1 MTATGSAPADPLP
14 AGGQAQGSSLAE
26 DPFDQQH
33 PILRRLQSG
42 HDLGN
47 GVRRGALWA
56 AGGKVSGQVIQ
67 FLGII
72 VTARLLTPDDYGK
85 AAIILPLTTF
95 AALFTSLGLGSAV
108 IHTRRVTEKILSTA
122 FWVNAVTGVLMT
134 GLVAALSVPLARLF
148 GVPLLTPLLLIASL
162 NFTLNLN
169 VVHTALLERT
179 LRFKQIAVLETVCSV
194 VSIGTVVVTALAGA
208 GPFSLVFGP
217 LAYTVVRTVLSW
229 CVVRWFPRARP
240 DWASVREL
248 LTFTRGITGFNIL
261 QFWSG
266 NADTLL
272 LARVVSQAD
281 LGDYSRAYNLTKLP
295 VGQVQM
301 MLTRVLFP
309 ALARLR
315 DDRPR
320 LGRAWL
326 RALSV
331 AGMATAPMA
340 IGMAVAAPAM
350 VEVLFGTRWLGMV
363 PVLQL
368 LAVSALPQTLTATVG
383 SVLRATGAT
392 DALFRLGL
400 VMASLSLVAMV
411 IGLPWGTVGVAT
423 ALMIKFYLEML
434 VVARPCLRQT
444 GVPWRDLLRAVRGVW
459 VACLSLA
466 AAGLLVRL
474 LVGDVWPAW
483 QVLLTQIG
491 ACSAAYVLTL
501 TLVDRTML
509 ALVWGALR
517 RVMGRRGLGRTK
529 GKV

>member
-1 MTATGSAPADPLP
+1 MTATGSAPASPAS
-14 AGGQAQGSSLAE
+14 AGGPAHGGSLAE
-26 DPFDQQH
+26 DPLDQQH

-42 HDLGN
+42 RELGA

-56 AGGKVSGQVIQ
+56 AGGKVSGQLIQ
-67 FLGII
+67 FLGTII
-72 VTARLLTPDDYGK
+72 TARLLTPDDYGK
-85 AAIILPLTTF
+85 AAIIIPLTAF
-95 AALFTSLGLGSAV
+95 AALFSSLGLGSAV

-122 FWVNAVTGVLMT
+122 FWVNAVTGVLLT
-134 GLVAALSVPLARLF
+134 GLVATLSVPVARLF
-148 GVPLLTPLLLIASL
+148 DIPLLTPLLLIASL
-162 NFTLNLN
+162 NFTLSLN

-179 LRFKQIAVLETVCSV
+179 LRFKQIALLETVCSV

-217 LAYTVVRTVLSW
+217 LAYTVMRTVLSW
-229 CVVRWFPRARP
+229 CVVRWLPRARP

-261 QFWSG
+261 LFWSR

-281 LGDYSRAYNLTKLP
+281 LGNYSRAFNVTSLP
-295 VGQVQM
+295 VGQVQVLM
-301 MLTRVLFP
+301 NRVLFP
-309 ALARLR
+309 ALTRLR
-315 DDRPR
+315 EDRAR

-331 AGMATAPMA
+331 GGMAAAPIAM
-340 IGMAVAAPAM
+340 GMAVAAPAII
-350 VEVLFGTRWLGMV
+350 EVLFGQRWLGMI

-368 LAVSALPQTLTATVG
+368 LALSALPQTLTATVG
-383 SVLRATGAT
+383 SLLRATGAT
-392 DALFRLGL
+392 DALFWLGL
-400 VMASLSLVAMV
+400 VMASLSLVAML

-434 VVARPCLRQT
+434 VVARPCLRRT
-444 GVPWRDLLRAVRGVW
+444 GLSWRDLLRALRGVW
-459 VACLSLA
+459 AACLSLA
-466 AAGLLVRL
+466 TAGLLVRL

-491 ACSAAYVLTL
+491 ACSVAYVVTL
-501 TLVDRTML
+501 ALIDRSML
-509 ALVWGALR
+509 ALLWGSVR
-517 RVMGRRGLGRTK
+517 RTGRKVRGRT
-529 GKV
+529 GEA